1 MGQTVS
7 KKRSKSEL
15 EAGQDAA
22 NKLGKVL
29 QSAGFTL
36 PSLSGTY
43 PVNGTPMVQL
53 GSARA
58 DVIARLADWI
68 EERA

>member
-1 MGQTVS
+1 MRNTVS
-7 KKRSKSEL
+7 ENRTTTEL

-22 NKLGKVL
+22 DKLAL
-29 QSAGFTL
+29 ALRDAGFTL

-43 PVNGTPMVQL
+43 PVNDTPMVQL
-53 GSARA
+53 GCARA
-58 DVIARLADWI
+58 DVIARLAEWI